1 MSEKQ
6 AAQKARSIRKQYE
19 LEPPRGFTLRDAFR
33 LWCNLKR
40 GEIVSYSS
48 EKARLEKYIMKPL
61 GNKQLDEITAP
72 MLIRILQPLDKM
84 GIRSTVKRLIMRTR
98 EIFDLAVCAGYIPHN
113 PITGVSRLF
122 RPPKTQP
129 MASLPWQML
138 PEILQIVHRD
148 APRTMQLLFLF
159 SLCTMLRPG
168 EVAKIRWS
176 WIDNNV
182 ITIPAEEMKKRRTH
196 RVPLPPYS
204 VQLLTEIKA
213 TCKFK
218 NPVFVF
224 PSRRA
229 NRHVSSQALAKWL
242 HSNPFFADRLVAH
255 GLRSIARSWMADR
268 QFNFDVSEA
277 CLAHVTGNQV
287 SRAYMRSDYLE
298 AKWPIFR
305 EWTEYIQSCA
315 ENAENLTNSPKE

>member
-6 AAQKARSIRKQYE
+6 AAQKARVIRKQYE

-72 MLIRILQPLDKM
+72 MLIRILQPLDRA

-98 EIFDLAVCAGYIPHN
+98 EIFDLAVCAGYILHN

-122 RPPKTQP
+122 RPPKTQS
-129 MASLPWQML
+129 MASLPWQTL
-138 PEILQIVHRD
+138 PEILEVIQRD
-148 APRTMQLLFLF
+148 ASRKMQLLFLF

-168 EVAKIRWS
+168 EVAKLRWS
-176 WIDNNV
+176 WIENNV
-182 ITIPAEEMKKRRTH
+182 ITIPAEDMKKRRTH

-204 VQLLTEIKA
+204 IQLLTEIKV
-213 TCKFK
+213 TSKFK
-218 NPVFVF
+218 NSGYVF
-224 PSRRA
+224 PSRKTT
-229 NRHVSSQALAKWL
+229 RHISSQALTKWL
-242 HSNPFFADRLVAH
+242 HSHPFFKDRLVAH
-255 GLRSIARSWMADR
+255 GLRSIARSWMADQ
-268 QFNFDVSEA
+268 QFNFDVAEA

-287 SRAYMRSDYLE
+287 SRAYMRSDFLE
-298 AKWPIFR
+298 AKWPIFTK
-305 EWTEYIQSCA
+305 WTEFIKSCA
-315 ENAENLTNSPKE
+315 ESAQNLVDPPKE